1 MSDALMIPALTYLG
15 QPIEPNK
22 TSEPATERQRLERA
36 AKEFEAL
43 FVREMLKSMRSTV
56 EDSSLGGGSA
66 GRTYQSMFDDQLA
79 GTIAEQGG
87 LGLTS
92 YILEKL
98 SEQLPQEE
106 ETGQKPSDDGESP
119 K

>member
-1 MSDALMIPALTYLG
+1 MSDSLMIPALTYLG
-15 QPIEPNK
+15 QPIEPSK
-22 TSEPATERQRLERA
+22 TTEPATERQKLERA
-36 AKEFEAL
+36 AQEFEAL
-43 FVREMLKSMRSTV
+43 FVREMLKAMRSTV

-66 GRTYQSMFDDQLA
+66 GRTYQAMFDDQLA

-106 ETGQKPSDDGESP
+106 ETGENQPDEGESP